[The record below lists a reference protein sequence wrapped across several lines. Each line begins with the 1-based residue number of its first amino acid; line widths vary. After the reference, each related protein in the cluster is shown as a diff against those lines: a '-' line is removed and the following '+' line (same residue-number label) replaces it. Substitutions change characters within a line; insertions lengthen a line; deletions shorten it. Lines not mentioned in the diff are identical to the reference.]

1 MERIKKIPLTEPCD
15 ESCGQREKIFLI
27 NESIVFTILWE
38 QWLETTV
45 QESRANKVVSVFTA
59 TVDQGILYIQLVI
72 HTFQFF
78 PLFLISVFF
87 STTTATNG

>member
-1 MERIKKIPLTEPCD
+1 MERIKKTPLTEPCD

-27 NESIVFTILWE
+27 NESTVFTILWE

-45 QESRANKVVSVFTA
+45 QESRANKVASVFTA

-72 HTFQFF
+72 HTFHF
-78 PLFLISVFF
+78 PLFLISAFF